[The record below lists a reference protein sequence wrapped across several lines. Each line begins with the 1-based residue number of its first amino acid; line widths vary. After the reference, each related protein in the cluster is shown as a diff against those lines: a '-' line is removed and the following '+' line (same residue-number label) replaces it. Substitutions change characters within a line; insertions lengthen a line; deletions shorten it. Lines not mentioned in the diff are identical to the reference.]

1 MGKREKRTQGLTCAI
16 RITPTALE
24 MIKGVTDRRVR
35 ELIQKRI
42 DQLSRDPDKQG
53 KELLGELR
61 GYRSVRAAGQRYRI
75 LYRVEAATVIV
86 LVVAAGMRK
95 EGDKKDIY
103 TLARKMIRLGLI
115 EASRK
120 K

>member
-1 MGKREKRTQGLTCAI
+1 MTYAI

-24 MIKGVTDRRVR
+24 MIRGVGDRRIG

-42 DQLSRDPDKQG
+42 DRLSRDPDKQG
-53 KELLGELR
+53 KELHGELR
-61 GYRSVRAAGQRYRI
+61 GYRCVRTAGQRYTI

-86 LVVAAGMRK
+86 LVAAVGIRK

-103 TLARKMIRLGLI
+103 ALAQKMIRLGLI
-115 EASRK
+115 GPTADK
-120 K
+120 